1 MPHVFIDSF
10 SQISAETRAGL
21 PTWAAVGRNFSNIFD
36 FVWILPQ
43 AVFFKSF
50 QCTIPLLDWWQGF
63 TTFPLTVV
71 HFCLQQA
78 EIRQRWGST
87 TDKPQLQSIWP
98 TPLHSQTISFLHAA
112 SLQVLAIFPQYTLA
126 PDHHYKTL
134 LMTFRAC
141 YNLAPLLLTAWG
153 LITLNF

>member
-43 AVFFKSF
+43 AVFSKAFNVQFPSWTDDRVSPLFPSQLSTFVYNRQKSDSVEGP
-50 QCTIPLLDWWQGF
+50 QQINLNCSQSDRLLYIPKQSVF
-63 TTFPLTVV
+63 
-71 HFCLQQA
+71 
-78 EIRQRWGST
+78 ST
-87 TDKPQLQSIWP
+87 LPPSKSSPS
-98 TPLHSQTISFLHAA
+98 
-112 SLQVLAIFPQYTLA
+112 FPQYTLA